1 MHRFSGSKVLITSPL
16 LSERTYTYSVDL
28 ALASVQKL
36 PVMCT
41 HIILLH
47 VKTDTY
53 QKNIVD
59 WKDCGAAAM
68 KLLALLVL
76 LVGHDI
82 LALLLNQRI
91 YDSRRYYRF
100 QFAAHEGQATYDP
113 FESDATMRAM
123 LATELS
129 SVKLMNSSNIK
140 LELRSLGYSSKGFVD
155 RFELEKFLARK
166 RTTNKLNVAQ
176 GSAEIEKM
184 KIRRASKIDAEIKNI
199 EASGMTDLSI
209 VKELHSLKIKF
220 DVSEDLSQQLA
231 LARLG
236 IFPASSA
243 DTKLQD
249 ENNSDESKVIANTV
263 ADLRDVYTRFVQ
275 NVEGIIP
282 NTTINS
288 DFLLHQDIFSETL
301 KTVQKYA
308 GNIGL
313 TESEQEAQMLT
324 TGKAQKMSE
333 GEPTSKVFKDTM
345 AEGVLLN
352 ASQLM
357 NTMEL
362 AKSIKSFD
370 EIVLWAKNKSRSELA
385 QLLEYQKE
393 SIPKYATRSALAAI
407 LADSIL
413 VERTNEENDHT
424 QDAFRRNFVANSKI
438 DQRDQVPTNI
448 KDMKSAQSASEDYRV
463 RNERKIGDTR
473 AGRTRLDGSR
483 HLTSFFFEKELL
495 KKFSDRVMTA
505 LKDIV
510 SQDILD
516 DLTTGGSQKS
526 FTSFVSRTINLCCR
540 STITLAVWAGGKSF
554 LPSHVIFIAT
564 LYSLLSKKGILCF
577 IGSFLVIRIFR
588 EIAFVRD
595 TFTDQSVPSVTR

>member
-1 MHRFSGSKVLITSPL
+1 
-16 LSERTYTYSVDL
+16 
-28 ALASVQKL
+28 
-36 PVMCT
+36 
-41 HIILLH
+41 
-47 VKTDTY
+47 
-53 QKNIVD
+53 
-59 WKDCGAAAM
+59 M

-76 LVGHDI
+76 LIGHDI

-91 YDSRRYYRF
+91 YDSRRNYRF
-100 QFAAHEGQATYDP
+100 QFAALEGQATYDP

-123 LATELS
+123 LAMELS

-140 LELRSLGYSSKGFVD
+140 VELSSLGYSSKGFVD

-166 RTTNKLNVAQ
+166 RTTNKLNIAQ
-176 GSAEIEKM
+176 GSAEKVKM
-184 KIRRASKIDAEIKNI
+184 KMRKASIIDAEIKNI

-243 DTKLQD
+243 DTKLQN
-249 ENNSDESKVIANTV
+249 ENNSDDESKVIANTV
-263 ADLRDVYTRFVQ
+263 ADLRGVYTRFVQ

-288 DFLLHQDIFSETL
+288 DFVLHQDIFSETL

-333 GEPTSKVFKDTM
+333 GKPTSKVFKDTM

-357 NTMEL
+357 NTIEL

-424 QDAFRRNFVANSKI
+424 SDAFGRNFVANSNI
-438 DQRDQVPTNI
+438 DLKEHVPKNVRGRN
-448 KDMKSAQSASEDYRV
+448 DMRTPAQAAPEDYSAK
-463 RNERKIGDTR
+463 NERKSGDSR
-473 AGRTRLDGSR
+473 AVRRKFDGSR
-483 HLTSFFFEKELL
+483 QLTSFFFEKELL
-495 KKFSDRVMTA
+495 KKFSDAIMIA
-505 LKDIV
+505 LKDIM
-510 SQDILD
+510 SQEVLN
-516 DLTTGGSQKS
+516 DLNIGGSQKS
-526 FTSFVSRTINLCCR
+526 FTSFVSRIIDLCCR
-540 STITLAVWAGGKSF
+540 STINLAVWAGGKSF

-564 LYSLLSKKGILCF
+564 IYTLFSKKGIFSFL
-577 IGSFLVIRIFR
+577 GSFLVIRIFR

-595 TFTDQSVPSVTR
+595 SFTDQSVPTVTR

>member
-1 MHRFSGSKVLITSPL
+1 MNNFCQ
-16 LSERTYTYSVDL
+16 D
-28 ALASVQKL
+28 
-36 PVMCT
+36 
-41 HIILLH
+41 
-47 VKTDTY
+47 
-53 QKNIVD
+53 NIKD
-59 WKDCGAAAM
+59 RRDCGAAAM
-68 KLLALLVL
+68 KLLAVLVL
-76 LVGHDI
+76 VIGNDI
-82 LALLLNQRI
+82 AALLLHQRI
-91 YDSRRYYRF
+91 YDIRRNCRF
-100 QFAAHEGQATYDP
+100 QFAAYEGQAAYDP
-113 FESDATMRAM
+113 FESDASMRAM
-123 LATELS
+123 LVVELS

-140 LELRSLGYSSKGFVD
+140 LELSSLGYNSKGFVD
-155 RFELEKFLARK
+155 KFELEKFLARK
-166 RTTNKLNVAQ
+166 RITNKLHIAQ
-176 GSAEIEKM
+176 GSAEIEKTKTRKANM
-184 KIRRASKIDAEIKNI
+184 IEAEIKKI

-236 IFPASSA
+236 IFPAASV
-243 DTKLQD
+243 DTRLQN
-249 ENNSDESKVIANTV
+249 ENDSDESKVIADTV
-263 ADLRDVYTRFVQ
+263 ADLRDVYTRFKQ
-275 NVEGIIP
+275 NIEGIIP
-282 NTTINS
+282 NSTTIS
-288 DFLLHQDIFSETL
+288 DSLLHQDMVSETL
-301 KTVQKYA
+301 KSVQKYA

-313 TESEQEAQMLT
+313 TKSEQEAQILT
-324 TGKAQKMSE
+324 TEKAQKKSE
-333 GEPTSKVFKDTM
+333 GEPYSNVIRESM
-345 AEGVLLN
+345 VVSLLLN
-352 ASQLM
+352 TSQIIEAM
-357 NTMEL
+357 NC
-362 AKSIKSFD
+362 AKSMKSFD

-385 QLLEYQKE
+385 QLIEYQKE

-473 AGRTRLDGSR
+473 AGRRRLDGSR

-516 DLTTGGSQKS
+516 EFTTGGSQKS
-526 FTSFVSRTINLCCR
+526 FTSFVSRIINLCCR